1 MDLPVLIV
9 GAGPAGLVLACDL
22 ARRGVKARIV
32 ERDTRPPDHRSGSR
46 GKGVQP
52 RTLEIYD
59 DLGLMP
65 AVHAAGGPYF
75 PGMGWDGPVQT
86 GEIKLPR
93 SDPKPPTSD
102 VPYPSPWMLPQPRAL
117 EILRA
122 RLQEFGSDVEYGAQ
136 LRSFSQDESGVT
148 AILVHADGT
157 EETIRCA
164 CLVGADGARGPVR
177 SAAGIPFASESM
189 DSQPMLTADVVIA
202 GLGREHWHMWDKAPG
217 GALWLLPLAQTQAFQ
232 LYAKYDHKNPDVT
245 DDGIRRMIHE
255 RTGRAGLDIREIY
268 WASLFTSRLGM
279 AEQFRKGR
287 VFLVGDAAH
296 VHSPAG
302 GQGMNTSVQDSYNL
316 GWKLGQVLLHGAPDS
331 LLDTYEEERLPVAAQ
346 LLQFVGQIH
355 KNWMGT
361 GGAGQ
366 PQGDSQ
372 QIGLNY
378 RGGTLARHEPTGGLI
393 QAGDRAPDAPLKDSK
408 GTSLRMFDVLRGP
421 HFAVLALGG
430 IEPPQLDDRFAD
442 HVHVHRVVEAGSSA
456 QKATNGVL
464 IDVGGHAHKHYGH
477 AIVVVRPDN
486 YLGYA
491 SAGSGAAKGAA
502 DYLARFFN

>member
-1 MDLPVLIV
+1 MDVPVLIV

-22 ARRGVKARIV
+22 ARRGVNARLI
-32 ERDTRPPDHRSGSR
+32 ERETRPPDHRSGSR

-93 SDPKPPTSD
+93 SDPKPPTPD

-117 EILRA
+117 HILRA
-122 RLQEFGSDVEYGAQ
+122 RLQEFGLDVEYGVQ
-136 LRSFSQDESGVT
+136 LKSLEQDRDGVT
-148 AILVHADGT
+148 ATLALADGT
-157 EETIRCA
+157 MKTVRCTY
-164 CLVGADGARGPVR
+164 LVGADGARGVAR
-177 SAAGIPFASESM
+177 SSAGIVFESEPM
-189 DSQPMLTADVVIA
+189 DSQPMLTADVVIQ
-202 GLGREHWHMWDKAPG
+202 GLERNHWHMWDKAPG
-217 GALWLLPLAQTQAFQ
+217 GALWLLPLAQTEAFQ
-232 LYAKYDHKNPDVT
+232 LYAKYDRPDPDVT
-245 DDGIRRMIHE
+245 EEGIRRMIDE
-255 RTGRAGLDIREIY
+255 RTGHAGLDIREIY
-268 WASLFTSRLGM
+268 WASLFSSRLGM

-296 VHSPAG
+296 IHSPAG
-302 GQGMNTSVQDSYNL
+302 GQGMNTSIQDSYNL
-316 GWKLGQVLLHGAPDS
+316 GWKLGQVLSHGAPDT
-331 LLDTYEEERLPVAAQ
+331 LLDSYEEERLPVAAR

-372 QIGLNY
+372 QIALNY
-378 RGGTLARHEPTGGLI
+378 RGGSIVQNEPTDGLI
-393 QAGDRAPDAPLKDSK
+393 EAGDRAPDAPLQDA
-408 GTSLRMFDVLRGP
+408 GGASLRLFDLFRGP
-421 HFAVLALGG
+421 HFTLLTLGNMPMPKIDGRLA
-430 IEPPQLDDRFAD
+430 EN
-442 HVHVHRVVEAGSSA
+442 VHVHRIAPSATKAQDGS
-456 QKATNGVL
+456 L
-464 IDVGGHAHKHYGH
+464 IDIGGHAHRHYGN
-477 AIVVVRPDN
+477 AIVVVRPDG

-491 SAGSGAAKGAA
+491 SAGTSAA
-502 DYLARFFN
+502 DGAGRYLARFFA